1 MTWVMPP
8 ETAPQERTWMAFPRP
23 GLTLGDD
30 TASAEAARVAWAATA
45 NTISEHQPVT
55 IVVDPVAR
63 SDARRLLSE
72 QVDVLEAPLD
82 DFWMRDIGPTF
93 VVDDVTGELGAVD
106 WVFNGWGANPW
117 STWTRDAEVAATVAA
132 AAGAERIPSLL
143 VNEGGAI
150 HVDGSGTVLV
160 TETVQLDPRRNPYA
174 DRERV
179 ELELA
184 RTIGATDVVWLPRG
198 LTRDYDGFGTRG
210 HVDMVATFAGA
221 PSGTS
226 ATSATNATN
235 TTSTTSAT
243 TTSRT
248 LLLHAQPDAGHPD
261 HLVMPQIRRALE
273 QATDATIVELPAPS
287 TRTDDDGPVD
297 WNYVNHVV
305 VNGAVIACA
314 FGDPVAD
321 DRARGILADAYPGR
335 QVRSIDAREVFVRG
349 GGLHCITQQQPAV

>member
-30 TASAEAARVAWAATA
+30 AASAEAARRTWATTA

-117 STWTRDAEVAATVAA
+117 STWTRDAEVAATVAD
-132 AAGAERIPSLL
+132 AAGARQIRSLL

-150 HVDGSGTVLV
+150 HVDGAGTVLV

-184 RTIGATDVVWLPRG
+184 RTIGATRVVWLPRG

-210 HVDMVATFAGA
+210 HVDMVATFAD
-221 PSGTS
+221 PGTV
-226 ATSATNATN
+226 
-235 TTSTTSAT
+235 
-243 TTSRT
+243 
-248 LLLHAQPDAGHPD
+248 LLHAQPDAGHPD

-287 TRTDDDGPVD
+287 TLTDDDGGPVD

-314 FGDPVAD
+314 FGDPVTD
-321 DRARGILADAYPGR
+321 DRARGILAEAYPGR
-335 QVRSIDAREVFVRG
+335 QVRSIDARQVFARG
-349 GGLHCITQQQPAV
+349 GGLHCITQQQPAA

>member
-30 TASAEAARVAWAATA
+30 AASAEAARRTWATTA

-150 HVDGSGTVLV
+150 HVDGTGTVLV

-210 HVDMVATFAGA
+210 HVDMVATFADPG
-221 PSGTS
+221 
-226 ATSATNATN
+226 
-235 TTSTTSAT
+235 
-243 TTSRT
+243 T
-248 LLLHAQPDAGHPD
+248 LLLHAQSDAGHPD

-273 QATDATIVELPAPS
+273 QATDATIVELPAPP
-287 TRTDDDGPVD
+287 TLTDDDGPVD

-305 VNGAVIACA
+305 VNGAVVACA

-321 DRARGILADAYPGR
+321 DRARGILADVYPGR
-335 QVRSIDAREVFVRG
+335 QVRSIDAREVFARG

>member
-1 MTWVMPP
+1 MTWAMPP

-30 TASAEAARVAWAATA
+30 AASAEAARLAWATTA

-63 SDARRLLSE
+63 ADAGRLLSSG
-72 QVDVLEAPLD
+72 VDVLEAPLD

-93 VVDDVTGELGAVD
+93 VVDDVTGALGAVD
-106 WVFNGWGANPW
+106 WVFNGWGANSW

-150 HVDGSGTVLV
+150 HVDGTGTVLV

-179 ELELA
+179 ELELT
-184 RTIGATDVVWLPRG
+184 RTTGATRVVWLPRG

-210 HVDMVATFAGA
+210 HVDMVATFAD
-221 PSGTS
+221 PGTV
-226 ATSATNATN
+226 
-235 TTSTTSAT
+235 
-243 TTSRT
+243 
-248 LLLHAQPDAGHPD
+248 LLHAQPDAGHPD

-287 TRTDDDGPVD
+287 TLSDDGGPVD

-321 DRARGILADAYPGR
+321 DRARGILAEAYPGR
-335 QVRSIDAREVFVRG
+335 RVRSFDAREVFARG

>member
-1 MTWVMPP
+1 MTWAMPP
-8 ETAPQERTWMAFPRP
+8 ETAPQDRTWMAFPRP

-30 TASAEAARVAWAATA
+30 PASAEAARRVWAATA
-45 NTISEHQPVT
+45 NAIAEHQAVT
-55 IVVDPVAR
+55 VVVDPVAR
-63 SDARRLLSE
+63 DDARRLLSGGI
-72 QVDVLEAPLD
+72 DVLETPLD

-93 VVDDVTGELGAVD
+93 VLDDVTGALGAVD

-150 HVDGSGTVLV
+150 HVDGTGRVLV

-174 DRERV
+174 DRARV
-179 ELELA
+179 EHELA
-184 RTIGATDVVWLPRG
+184 RTIGATEVVWLPRG

-221 PSGTS
+221 GMDTV
-226 ATSATNATN
+226 
-235 TTSTTSAT
+235 
-243 TTSRT
+243 
-248 LLLHAQPDAGHPD
+248 LLHAQPDAGHPD
-261 HLVMPQIRRALE
+261 HLVMPMVRRALE
-273 QATDATIVELPAPS
+273 EATDATIVELPAPS
-287 TRTDDDGPVD
+287 TLTDAGGPVD

-321 DRARGILADAYPGR
+321 DRARGILADVYPGR
-335 QVRSIDAREVFVRG
+335 EVRAVDAREVFARG
-349 GGLHCITQQQPAV
+349 GGLHCITQQQPAMQ

>member
-30 TASAEAARVAWAATA
+30 PASAEAARTVWAATA
-45 NTISEHQPVT
+45 NAISEYQAVT
-55 IVVDPVAR
+55 VVVDPVAR
-63 SDARRLLSE
+63 DDARRLLSGA
-72 QVDVLEAPLD
+72 VDVLEAPLD

-93 VVDDVTGELGAVD
+93 VVDDVTGARGAVD

-132 AAGAERIPSLL
+132 AAGVERIPSLL

-150 HVDGSGTVLV
+150 HVDGTGRVLV

-174 DRERV
+174 DRARV
-179 ELELA
+179 EQELA

-221 PSGTS
+221 AMDTV
-226 ATSATNATN
+226 
-235 TTSTTSAT
+235 
-243 TTSRT
+243 
-248 LLLHAQPDAGHPD
+248 LLHAQPDPGHPD
-261 HLVMPQIRRALE
+261 HLVMPIVRRAIE
-273 QATDATIVELPAPS
+273 EATDATIVELPAPA
-287 TRTDDDGPVD
+287 TLADADGPVD

-305 VNGAVIACA
+305 VNGAVIACG
-314 FGDPVAD
+314 FGEPVAD
-321 DRARGILADAYPGR
+321 ERARGILADVYPGR
-335 QVRSIDAREVFVRG
+335 EVRTIDAREVFARG
-349 GGLHCITQQQPAV
+349 GGLHCITQQEPVAR

>member
-30 TASAEAARVAWAATA
+30 AASAEAARRTWATTA

-55 IVVDPVAR
+55 VVVDPVAR

-72 QVDVLEAPLD
+72 QVEVLEAPLD

-106 WVFNGWGANPW
+106 WVFNGWGANSW
-117 STWTRDAEVAATVAA
+117 STWTRDAEVAATIAA
-132 AAGAERIPSLL
+132 AAGAQRIPSLL

-150 HVDGSGTVLV
+150 HVDGAGTVLV

-174 DRERV
+174 DRSRV
-179 ELELA
+179 EQELA
-184 RTIGATDVVWLPRG
+184 RTIGATEVIWLPRG

-221 PSGTS
+221 AMDTV
-226 ATSATNATN
+226 
-235 TTSTTSAT
+235 
-243 TTSRT
+243 
-248 LLLHAQPDAGHPD
+248 LLHAQPDPGHPD
-261 HLVMPQIRRALE
+261 HLVMPQIRRVLE
-273 QATDATIVELPAPS
+273 QATDAMIVELPAPS
-287 TRTDDDGPVD
+287 TLTDDGGPVD

-335 QVRSIDAREVFVRG
+335 QVRSIDAREVFARG
-349 GGLHCITQQQPAV
+349 GGLHCITQQEPATLPTGS

>member
-30 TASAEAARVAWAATA
+30 AASAEAARTAWATTA

-55 IVVDPVAR
+55 VVVDPVAR
-63 SDARRLLSE
+63 ADAGRLLSSG
-72 QVDVLEAPLD
+72 VDVLEAPLD

-93 VVDDVTGELGAVD
+93 VVDDTGRLGAVD

-117 STWTRDAEVAATVAA
+117 STWTRDAEVAATVARA
-132 AAGAERIPSLL
+132 ARASRIPSLL

-150 HVDGSGTVLV
+150 HVDGTGTVLV

-184 RTIGATDVVWLPRG
+184 RTIGATRVVWLPRG

-210 HVDMVATFAGA
+210 HVDMVATFAD
-221 PSGTS
+221 P
-226 ATSATNATN
+226 N
-235 TTSTTSAT
+235 TV
-243 TTSRT
+243 
-248 LLLHAQPDAGHPD
+248 LLHAQPDAGHPD

-273 QATDATIVELPAPS
+273 QATDATIIELPAPS
-287 TRTDDDGPVD
+287 TLSDDGGPVD

-321 DRARGILADAYPGR
+321 DRARGILAEAYPGR
-335 QVRSIDAREVFVRG
+335 WVRSIDARQVFARG
-349 GGLHCITQQQPAV
+349 GGLHCITQQQPVA

>member
-30 TASAEAARVAWAATA
+30 AASAEAARLAWATTA

-55 IVVDPVAR
+55 VVVDPVAR
-63 SDARRLLSE
+63 ADAGRLLSSG
-72 QVDVLEAPLD
+72 VDVLEAPLD

-93 VVDDVTGELGAVD
+93 VVDDVTGALGAVD
-106 WVFNGWGANPW
+106 WVFNGWGANSW
-117 STWTRDAEVAATVAA
+117 STWTRDAEVAATVAG
-132 AAGAERIPSLL
+132 AAGARRIPSLL

-150 HVDGSGTVLV
+150 HVDGAGTVLV

-184 RTIGATDVVWLPRG
+184 RTIGTTRVVWLPRG

-210 HVDMVATFAGA
+210 HVDMVATFAD
-221 PSGTS
+221 PGTV
-226 ATSATNATN
+226 
-235 TTSTTSAT
+235 
-243 TTSRT
+243 
-248 LLLHAQPDAGHPD
+248 LLHAQPDAGHPD
-261 HLVMPQIRRALE
+261 HLVMPQIREALE
-273 QATDATIVELPAPS
+273 QATDATIIELPAPS
-287 TRTDDDGPVD
+287 TLSDDGGPVD

-321 DRARGILADAYPGR
+321 DRARGLLAEAYPGR
-335 QVRSIDAREVFVRG
+335 RLRSIDARQVFARG
-349 GGLHCITQQQPAV
+349 GGLHCITQQQPVA

>member
-30 TASAEAARVAWAATA
+30 AASADAARLAWATTA

-55 IVVDPVAR
+55 VVVDPVAR
-63 SDARRLLSE
+63 ADAGRLLSSG
-72 QVDVLEAPLD
+72 VDVLEAPLD
-82 DFWMRDIGPTF
+82 DFWMRDTGPTF
-93 VVDDVTGELGAVD
+93 VVDDVTGALGAVD
-106 WVFNGWGANPW
+106 WVFNGWGANSW
-117 STWTRDAEVAATVAA
+117 STWTRDAAVAATVAG
-132 AAGAERIPSLL
+132 AAGATRIPSLL

-150 HVDGSGTVLV
+150 HVDGAGTVLV

-184 RTIGATDVVWLPRG
+184 RTIGATRVVWLPRG

-210 HVDMVATFAGA
+210 HVDMVATFVD
-221 PSGTS
+221 PGTV
-226 ATSATNATN
+226 
-235 TTSTTSAT
+235 
-243 TTSRT
+243 
-248 LLLHAQPDAGHPD
+248 LLHAQPDAGHPD

-273 QATDATIVELPAPS
+273 QATDATIIELPAPS
-287 TRTDDDGPVD
+287 TLSDDGGPVD

-321 DRARGILADAYPGR
+321 DRARGILAEAYPGR
-335 QVRSIDAREVFVRG
+335 RVRSIDARQVFVRG
-349 GGLHCITQQQPAV
+349 GGLHCITQQQPVA